1 MEIDLK
7 KVFYII
13 VCVVLIGLIGI
24 NLATPTANK
33 IKGQKESITTIDFT
47 AP

>member
-13 VCVVLIGLIGI
+13 VCVVLIGLIGV
-24 NLATPTANK
+24 NLATPTAGK
-33 IKGQKESITTIDFT
+33 IKDQKTGIEGISFSS
-47 AP
+47 

>member
-13 VCVVLIGLIGI
+13 VCVVLIGLIGV
-24 NLATPTANK
+24 NLATPTSNK
-33 IKGQKESITTIDFT
+33 IKEQKSKIEAISFSS
-47 AP
+47 

>member
-33 IKGQKESITTIDFT
+33 IKDQKSKIEGISFSS
-47 AP
+47 